1 VTYRDFFGCVT
12 LVLESAFTASGNFM
26 AALLRAVVA
35 VGAVVRVVIIAGFW
49 LALLS
54 GVGGLAYLLW
64 GHPERIGI
72 AIGVIAIPLVL
83 RFFLAGFTQARR
95 ATSRTDQ
102 NHLESRD
109 NPASINFSGR
119 R

>member
-1 VTYRDFFGCVT
+1 VTYRDFFGRVA
-12 LVLESAFTASGNFM
+12 LALESAFYATGDFL
-26 AALLRAVVA
+26 AAFLRAAVA
-35 VGAVVRVVIIAGFW
+35 VGAFVRMVFVAGFW
-49 LALLS
+49 LVLLG
-54 GVGGLAYLLW
+54 GVSGLAYLLW

-72 AIGVIAIPLVL
+72 AIGVIAIPLIL

-95 ATSRTDQ
+95 APSGTDQ
-102 NHLESRD
+102 NQLESRD